1 MWGTESETLIMKALA
16 LALVLSLPVP
26 RLAPPAQ
33 LSPTPSQQPA
43 KRKGGRWYFAA
54 TGHAVYCYGPV
65 MTMPQAQGRLQKVA
79 TFCRGDQ
86 TIVPLKD

>member
-1 MWGTESETLIMKALA
+1 MKALA

-26 RLAPPAQ
+26 RLAPPVQ
-33 LSPTPSQQPA
+33 LSPAPSHQTA
-43 KRKGGRWYFAA
+43 KRKGGQWYFAA

-65 MTMPQAQGRLQKVA
+65 MTMPQAEGRLMKVA

-86 TIVPLKD
+86 TMVPLKD